1 LSETGGVIKNAK
13 ACGLVKETCTNKSSP
28 QCAADLLKVVSS
40 DADLRKAFYLSFFMG
55 ALDGEELVAMMKK
68 NGIAN
73 WSQVGPDLMVVDSQ
87 GKSWKA
93 QDLVKNHIA
102 DNVRVAVADPIRG
115 PIILAALA
123 ESALNFSRAD
133 RFDGGE
139 SARNSQG
146 EAPKAVINGFLDAI
160 KSIPNSPATNTSV
173 DGPVALLQGVKY
185 LISGDL
191 DKARNQ
197 IKVATDTMRAGNQD
211 LKDPI
216 KGVYSLAL
224 RALGQID
231 AEGQDVHA
239 TSKAIAGARS
249 GSGLSDIVMLR
260 HTQLIQDRIEAD
272 SANDRSAVAGL
283 DKLIAASEKNL
294 EGIAKQ
300 VSASSGTPI
309 SFSQVQQG
317 EDRITASLR
326 NTSRLAELR
335 RSSQSEYIRQETSRA
350 MQAQA
355 KRSRGAAGR

>member
-1 LSETGGVIKNAK
+1 
-13 ACGLVKETCTNKSSP
+13 
-28 QCAADLLKVVSS
+28 
-40 DADLRKAFYLSFFMG
+40 
-55 ALDGEELVAMMKK
+55 
-68 NGIAN
+68 
-73 WSQVGPDLMVVDSQ
+73 
-87 GKSWKA
+87 
-93 QDLVKNHIA
+93 
-102 DNVRVAVADPIRG
+102 
-115 PIILAALA
+115 
-123 ESALNFSRAD
+123 
-133 RFDGGE
+133 
-139 SARNSQG
+139 
-146 EAPKAVINGFLDAI
+146 
-160 KSIPNSPATNTSV
+160 
-173 DGPVALLQGVKY
+173 
-185 LISGDL
+185 
-191 DKARNQ
+191 
-197 IKVATDTMRAGNQD
+197 MRAGNQD